1 MLFFLLGKLNGA
13 SIDLVDNAANKLGFG
28 TILTSIGLTVS
39 QEVSAQTTIEQV
51 LSAPW
56 ALTDYA
62 LMISGIGGVLFIIE
76 KLIVIYIRIRQA
88 KRLERA
94 EHKSRGLP
102 K

>member
-1 MLFFLLGKLNGA
+1 MIFFLLGKLNGA
-13 SIDLVDNAANKLGFG
+13 SIDLVDTAANKLGFG
-28 TILTSIGLTVS
+28 TILTSIGITVS
-39 QEVSAQTTIEQV
+39 QEVSAQNTLEQV
-51 LSAPW
+51 LSSPW
-56 ALTDYA
+56 VLTDYA
-62 LMISGIGGVLFIIE
+62 LMISGIGGMLFIIE